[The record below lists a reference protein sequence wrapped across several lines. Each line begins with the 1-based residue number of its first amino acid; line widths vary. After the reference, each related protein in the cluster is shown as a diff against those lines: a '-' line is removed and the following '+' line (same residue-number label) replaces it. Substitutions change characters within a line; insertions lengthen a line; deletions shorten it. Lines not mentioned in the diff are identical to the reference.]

1 MYSKNLRMF
10 FLNLLTLKPAMVR
23 SVRIIPGRRDLGGG
37 VGVRA
42 PVGVPGGRGV
52 LINALTDGSAP
63 PAYESP
69 ACAVFIVPAPQR

>member
-1 MYSKNLRMF
+1 MNLKNLSRF
-10 FLNLLTLKPAMVR
+10 FGTLQTLETAVVR

-42 PVGVPGGRGV
+42 PEGAPGGGV

>member
-1 MYSKNLRMF
+1 MCFKK
-10 FLNLLTLKPAMVR
+10 LLKLKPAMVR
-23 SVRIIPGRRDLGGG
+23 SVRIIPGRRAAGGG

-42 PVGVPGGRGV
+42 PEGAPEGRGV